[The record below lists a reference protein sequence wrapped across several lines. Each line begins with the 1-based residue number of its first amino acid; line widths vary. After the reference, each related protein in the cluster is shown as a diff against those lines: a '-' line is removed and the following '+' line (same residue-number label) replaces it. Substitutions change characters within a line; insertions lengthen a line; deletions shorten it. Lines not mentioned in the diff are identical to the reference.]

1 MPACTKCRGGALRA
15 RKLRTLCMARLA
27 PCQSMRHASL
37 FGGSDGKCVLKALFG
52 WPRRAGRMPRYG
64 NPRRAN
70 APEPTNSPSGSQSGA
85 IVHGARNGLTINP
98 TTNGIECMLFAYVV
112 CLYEHGRHTVRG
124 VWHSSVPTPKLS
136 PKRHPVF
143 GNAGRDVKKIIVEAR
158 EQPPA
163 HKQTTQRTQNQTHKP
178 TNTHSQTHRR
188 NQHSSSNRLRR

>member
-1 MPACTKCRGGALRA
+1 
-15 RKLRTLCMARLA
+15 MARLA

-124 VWHSSVPTPKLS
+124 VWHSSIPTPKLI

-143 GNAGRDVKKIIVEAR
+143 LATCVGLPRKKIETCK
-158 EQPPA
+158 QTPA
-163 HKQTTQRTQNQTHKP
+163 HKHATEQTHNQPNTPKQKHTSNAQPNTQTHKQSNK
-178 TNTHSQTHRR
+178 TKTR
-188 NQHSSSNRLRR
+188 NQAHR